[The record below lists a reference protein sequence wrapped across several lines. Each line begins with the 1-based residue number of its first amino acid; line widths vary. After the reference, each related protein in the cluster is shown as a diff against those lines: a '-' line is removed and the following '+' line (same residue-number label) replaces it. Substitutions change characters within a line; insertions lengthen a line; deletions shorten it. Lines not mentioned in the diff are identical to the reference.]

1 MGASAPMEEVAMDQN
16 IRNLKRNEALSAM
29 RKRRN
34 RNLILGIAGIFGFL
48 LIWEMVVV
56 FEIISPKLIVSP
68 FQVLKTLIAKLT
80 DPRPEGSVLIEHI
93 SSSLVVALSGY
104 LLAVC
109 IGVPLGLLMGWYKPL
124 DKLFGPVFEIL
135 RPIPPIAWIPFAI
148 IFLGIGLKAKA
159 VIIFLSAFIPSL
171 INSYTGIKLTNSVYV
186 NVSRTCGSSS
196 WRTFLKVGVPSSMPM
211 VFAGMRISLGNS
223 WSTLVA
229 AEMLAANKG
238 LGYMILMG
246 RTFGRIDIIMGGM
259 VMIGILGIIFNII
272 FDAVENYVLR
282 WRR

>member
-1 MGASAPMEEVAMDQN
+1 MDQKTR
-16 IRNLKRNEALSAM
+16 IKKRNEALAGL
-29 RKRRN
+29 RKQRN
-34 RNLILGIAGIFGFL
+34 RNLILGTIGILGFL
-48 LIWEMVVV
+48 FLWEMVVV

-68 FQVLKTLIAKLT
+68 LKVLETLVLKIT
-80 DPRPEGSVLIEHI
+80 DPKPEGSVLFEHI
-93 SSSLVVALSGY
+93 GSSLLVALSGY
-104 LLAVC
+104 ILAVC

-124 DKLFGPVFEIL
+124 DRFFGPALEIL
-135 RPIPPIAWIPFAI
+135 RPVPPIAWIPFAI
-148 IFLGIGLKAKA
+148 IFLGIGLTAKA

-171 INSYTGIKLTNSVYV
+171 INSYTGIKLTNKVYV
-186 NVSRTCGSSS
+186 NVSKTCGASH
-196 WRTFLKVGVPSSMPM
+196 WRTFIRVGVPSSMPM

-246 RTFGRIDIIMGGM
+246 RSFGRIDIIMSGM
-259 VMIGILGIIFNII
+259 VMIGILGIVFNSI
-272 FDAVENYVLR
+272 FDVIEKYVLR